1 MRRVKFGDVVKEVK
15 AKVDRNNNPY
25 EFYVA
30 GDHMDTE
37 DLTIRRRGLFATDD
51 VGPAF
56 IREFHRGQILYGSR
70 RTYLKKVA
78 VADFD
83 GVTANTTFVL
93 ETINEGILRQKLIPF
108 IMLSEGFTA
117 WSITKSKGSTNP
129 YVLFSDIAAYE
140 FDLPDIEVQDELVK
154 VLWSIVETRDSY
166 KNLLKKTDEL
176 VKSQFM
182 EMFGALLSESDKC
195 TSIED
200 VCILFAD
207 GDWIES
213 KDQSDEGIRL
223 IQTGNVGN
231 GIYIDKGE
239 RARYISEYTF
249 NRLHCTEVKP
259 GDILISR
266 LPDPVGRACMIPEG
280 LGKTITAVDC
290 SIVRFSEKVLPEFF
304 VAYTLTP
311 LYASQV
317 GLGITGS
324 TRQRISRKNLGQ
336 VIMPVPEIGLQEQ
349 FAEFVRQTDKSK
361 FELEQALAELTA
373 TYKRIISENL
383 G

>member
-1 MRRVKFGDVVKEVK
+1 MAKYRFDEIAINSVEKKKPTEEDKFTYLGLEHLDSGCLTVKRFGSDVAPIGEKLVMHKGDVLFGK
-15 AKVDRNNNPY
+15 
-25 EFYVA
+25 
-30 GDHMDTE
+30 
-37 DLTIRRRGLFATDD
+37 RRAY
-51 VGPAF
+51 
-56 IREFHRGQILYGSR
+56 Q
-70 RTYLKKVA
+70 KKVA
-78 VADFD
+78 IAPFD
-83 GVTANTTFVL
+83 GIFSAHGMVL
-93 ETINEGILRQKLIPF
+93 RPREEVVDKDFFPLFISSDYFLDAAIKISVGSLSPTINWRDLKELEFELPTLPEQKRLAQA
-108 IMLSEGFTA
+108 LWAVNNT
-117 WSITKSKGSTNP
+117 
-129 YVLFSDIAAYE
+129 
-140 FDLPDIEVQDELVK
+140 IE
-154 VLWSIVETRDSY
+154 TY
-166 KNLLKKTDEL
+166 KKLLEKTDEL

-182 EMFGALLSESDKC
+182 EMFGEMISDPNQC
-195 TSIED
+195 STIEC
-200 VCILFAD
+200 VCLLFAD

-231 GIYIDKGE
+231 GVYIDKGE
-239 RARYISEYTF
+239 RARYISSDTF
-249 NRLHCTEVKP
+249 DRLHCTEVKP

-290 SIVRFSEKVLPEFF
+290 CIVRLGKTVLPEFF

-317 GLGITGS
+317 ELGITGS

-336 VIMPVPEIGLQEQ
+336 VIIPVPEIELQEQ
-349 FAEFVRQTDKSK
+349 FAEFVRQSDKSK
-361 FELEQALAELTA
+361 FELEQALSELTA